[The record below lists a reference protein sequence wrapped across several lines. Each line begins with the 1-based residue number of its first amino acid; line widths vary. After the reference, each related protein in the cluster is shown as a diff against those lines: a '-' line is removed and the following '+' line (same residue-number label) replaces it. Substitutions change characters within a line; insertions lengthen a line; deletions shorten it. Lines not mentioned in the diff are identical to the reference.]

1 MKHILSIAILVC
13 LASTTQAKPNIIW
26 IMADDLGYG
35 DIGCYGQKKIRTPS
49 LDRMAKE
56 GLRFTQFYAGA
67 TVCAPSRSVLMTGQH
82 TGRTWVRGNAG
93 RKMEIQSLRDR
104 DITVAEMLK
113 KAGYQTALC
122 GKWGLGD
129 VGRGASGLP
138 NRQGFDHFYGYLNQV
153 HAHNYYPEFLWRN
166 RKKVMLRNVVKKNG
180 RGYGG
185 FRGGYATKRV
195 DYSHDLVMKEAQEWI
210 QKHHQKPFFLYLALT
225 IPHANNE
232 GTRGTKNGQ
241 EVPDYGIYAK
251 KNWAAPDKGQAAM
264 ITRMDAD
271 VGRLMELLK
280 KLGVARNTLVIF
292 TSDNGHHREGGNRPE
307 FFDANG
313 PLNGMKRNLTEGG
326 IRVPTIAWWPGTIKA
341 NRTSDH
347 IGYFGDLMA
356 TACDIAKVDLPKPSA
371 GMDSISFLPTL
382 EGKSDKQQQHK
393 YLYWEFY
400 ERGSK
405 QAVRFGKWKAIRKPM
420 FTGNVQLFDL
430 SKDIGEK
437 KNIAQ
442 QHPGKVKEAIAY
454 MKQAHVPNAN
464 WKVRK

>member
-1 MKHILSIAILVC
+1 MTRRPAAPAAPQGGCSWIARPVRAVNVGT
-13 LASTTQAKPNIIW
+13 LALQICDAS
-26 IMADDLGYG
+26 
-35 DIGCYGQKKIRTPS
+35 
-49 LDRMAKE
+49 
-56 GLRFTQFYAGA
+56 GL
-67 TVCAPSRSVLMTGQH
+67 
-82 TGRTWVRGNAG
+82 TGRT
-93 RKMEIQSLRDR
+93 M
-104 DITVAEMLK
+104 
-113 KAGYQTALC
+113 
-122 GKWGLGD
+122 
-129 VGRGASGLP
+129 
-138 NRQGFDHFYGYLNQV
+138 
-153 HAHNYYPEFLWRN
+153 
-166 RKKVMLRNVVKKNG
+166 
-180 RGYGG
+180 
-185 FRGGYATKRV
+185 
-195 DYSHDLVMKEAQEWI
+195 
-210 QKHHQKPFFLYLALT
+210 
-225 IPHANNE
+225 
-232 GTRGTKNGQ
+232 
-241 EVPDYGIYAK
+241 
-251 KNWAAPDKGQAAM
+251 
-264 ITRMDAD
+264 
-271 VGRLMELLK
+271 
-280 KLGVARNTLVIF
+280 VIF